1 MFLSIE
7 NGVRKMATT
16 TNTKQ
21 SQISDFRCRE
31 EESVYDRLTKLSKYA
46 KKVYSSNGSHHNNY
60 EFSTESIETQLAKYK
75 TKALRSILLHA
86 GTFH

>member
-1 MFLSIE
+1 
-7 NGVRKMATT
+7 MATT

-46 KKVYSSNGSHHNNY
+46 KKVYSSNGSNHNNLNV
-60 EFSTESIETQLAKYK
+60 STESVEAQLAKQK
-75 TKALRSILLHA
+75 TKALISILLHA
-86 GTFH
+86 GTFHY